1 MKDKNKLLQVLQ
13 QYNIDE
19 LWVNFDDS
27 FGKDHESEREKVI
40 IVKHAAYYGDS
51 DLHKAET
58 TIMTYFA
65 PKYASDEE
73 DDVNQVQ
80 TECLTVNGMEEL
92 PVQLFNKM
100 KGDCHL
106 LYKKE
111 AGLL

>member
-1 MKDKNKLLQVLQ
+1 
-13 QYNIDE
+13 
-19 LWVNFDDS
+19 
-27 FGKDHESEREKVI
+27 
-40 IVKHAAYYGDS
+40 
-51 DLHKAET
+51 
-58 TIMTYFA
+58 MTYFA